1 MKPLATI
8 LYVDDEPANLDLFE
22 LEFSD
27 EYEVL
32 TAPDAAAGLEIL
44 KTEHIDIL
52 LSDERMPGIS
62 GIEFLA
68 TAWREWPQI
77 GRFIVSAY
85 SDADRVLRAINEGHA
100 HEYILKPW
108 DPEQIRT
115 SLKARLQ
122 AQTRRK
128 ELLNK
133 AVILDESV
141 QEQRHN
147 VCDTIPVGL
156 QSGMLHIARDLK
168 SISQS
173 DATVLIQGETGTGKE
188 LLATKVYQESRR
200 ADHPMLR
207 VNCSALADNLLQ
219 SELFGH
225 ERGAFTGADRQKLG
239 RFELANNGTIF
250 LDEIGDISPQMQV
263 SLLRVLQEGSFERV
277 GGLKT
282 IHTNVRV
289 IAATHRDLPSLVARG
304 EFREDLYYR
313 LNVLPLRLPPLRE
326 RLFDIPD
333 LVTHFIN
340 KYTPPSKS
348 IRVAAGT
355 MEALQSY
362 PWPGNIRELENM
374 VQRALVINVS
384 GDLEPSDFHFELI
397 AKSESV
403 QTTKRDYQSSM
414 VEELRQALLHHH
426 GNCSQ
431 AARALNLPRST
442 FVSRAQK
449 FGLISGGASRLGTH

>member
-1 MKPLATI
+1 MI
-8 LYVDDEPANLDLFE
+8 
-22 LEFSD
+22 
-27 EYEVL
+27 
-32 TAPDAAAGLEIL
+32 TAPDASAGLDII
-44 KTEHIDIL
+44 KTQTVDIV

-115 SLKARLQ
+115 SLQVRLHAQQRQSELMKKALIVDEHTQ
-122 AQTRRK
+122 KQRRDFL
-128 ELLNK
+128 E
-133 AVILDESV
+133 
-141 QEQRHN
+141 
-147 VCDTIPVGL
+147 TIPVGL
-156 QSGMLHIARDLK
+156 QSGMSHIARDLRR
-168 SISQS
+168 ISQS

-188 LLATKVYQESRR
+188 LVATTIFQESAR
-200 ADHPMLR
+200 ADKPMLR
-207 VNCSALADNLLQ
+207 VNCSALSENLLH

-239 RFELANNGTIF
+239 RFELAHNGTLF
-250 LDEIGDISPQMQV
+250 LDEIGDISPQIQV
-263 SLLRVLQEGSFERV
+263 SLLRVLQEGAFERV

-282 IHTNVRV
+282 IQTNVRV
-289 IAATHRDLPSLVARG
+289 IAATYRDLPGLVARG
-304 EFREDLYYR
+304 EFREYLYYR

-326 RLFDIPD
+326 RLFDIPA
-333 LVTHFIN
+333 LVEHFLK
-340 KYTPPSKS
+340 KYGGPGKRIKIGS
-348 IRVAAGT
+348 GT
-355 MEALQSY
+355 IEALQSY

-374 VQRALVINVS
+374 VQRALVINTS
-384 GDLEPSDFHFELI
+384 GKLEVSDFQFELR
-397 AKSESV
+397 AKAPELNA
-403 QTTKRDYQSSM
+403 TKRDYQSSM
-414 VEELRQALLHHH
+414 VEELRQALVHNH

-449 FGLISGGASRLGTH
+449 FGLISKGTSNLSAH